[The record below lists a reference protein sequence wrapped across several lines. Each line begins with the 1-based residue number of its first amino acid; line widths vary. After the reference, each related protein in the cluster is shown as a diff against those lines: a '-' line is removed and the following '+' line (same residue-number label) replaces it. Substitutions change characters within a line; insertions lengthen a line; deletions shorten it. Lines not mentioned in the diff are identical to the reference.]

1 MATTSAAFSRF
12 GYTLAFADR
21 TLSAVLHDHLAQ
33 RGTDPG
39 TWYALQLI
47 AMHWDG
53 VDRAALTADL
63 ANSRTLNAGS
73 ATELLSRLEAEG
85 LIRGGSEIAL
95 TPEGRA
101 LHRDLAEYIAAPRI
115 RLLSQFNADDI
126 ETTVRTMQAIADR
139 ALEEAQSGTLGR

>member
-1 MATTSAAFSRF
+1 
-12 GYTLAFADR
+12 
-21 TLSAVLHDHLAQ
+21 
-33 RGTDPG
+33 
-39 TWYALQLI
+39 
-47 AMHWDG
+47 MHGDG
-53 VDRAALTADL
+53 VDRAALTAEL

-73 ATELLSRLEAEG
+73 ASELLSRLEAGG

-139 ALEEAQSGTLGR
+139 ALEEARPPAAGASR